1 MARLTHVAAGILLAA
16 GTTFGAVK
24 GYAHWRVN
32 SQLQELAKVVS
43 PYAELRWDGISTEL
57 QGSVE
62 VTGLTISPRLIP
74 EDIAIESVRVETGDP
89 RLLLSGL
96 PRRTTDAPEKLSIA
110 VRGVRIPLSGSLL
123 DSLQETRGVQRPDAC
138 GPGGMPGPA
147 MLAAMGVPALEL
159 DLGADLE
166 VPKGEGRMKL
176 AFNYAT
182 RGLDQMTAS
191 MAIGGVDQGLPNL
204 HEATLRYLP
213 NAETY
218 TRMIDHCARQRG
230 SNRETYLHSL
240 MSESDA
246 AFAASFGVA
255 PGPGLRDA
263 IARYLRQPGEVK
275 VVLRPDTELVITPNA
290 RHSLQYWIEAA
301 GLALYVNGQLVE
313 DLSLVAA
320 NPVVAPT
327 AADAGG
333 SEGTVVVAS
342 ASGSETATGAAR
354 YQERPLAE
362 IGSYLDYRVRVHT
375 RDGKPPREGRLKN
388 VDTFQADVDQRH
400 SGGHLVAHVRLEQ
413 ITRLEVYTR

>member
-1 MARLTHVAAGILLAA
+1 MAKLTHIAAGVLIAA

-32 SQLQELAKVVS
+32 GQLEELARLVS
-43 PYAELRWDGISTEL
+43 PYAELRWEGVSTEL
-57 QGSVE
+57 QGSIE
-62 VTGLTISPRLIP
+62 VNGITISPRLVP
-74 EDIAIESVRVETGDP
+74 EDIAIDSVRLETGDP

-96 PRRTTDAPEKLSIA
+96 PRRTSDAPEKVSLA
-110 VRGVRIPLSGSLL
+110 VRGVRVPLSSSLL
-123 DSLQETRGVQRPDAC
+123 DGLQPTKGGRRADAC
-138 GPGGMPGPA
+138 GPASMPGPA
-147 MLAAMGVPALEL
+147 MLAAMGIPALEL
-159 DLGADLE
+159 DVGADLE
-166 VPKGEGRMKL
+166 VPRGEGRMTL

-204 HEATLRYLP
+204 REATFRYQP

-218 TRMIDHCARQRG
+218 ARMIDHCARQRG
-230 SNRETYLHSL
+230 SDREAYLRSL
-240 MSESDA
+240 VGESDA

-263 IARYLRQPGEVK
+263 IARYLQQPGEVK
-275 VVLRPDTELVITPNA
+275 VVLRPDAELVLTPNA
-290 RHSLQYWIEAA
+290 RHSLQYWVEVA

-313 DLSLVAA
+313 DLSVVAA
-320 NPVVAPT
+320 DPVIAALSADAGT
-327 AADAGG
+327 AADGVAG
-333 SEGTVVVAS
+333 
-342 ASGSETATGAAR
+342 TGATTAAAGPASFR
-354 YQERPLAE
+354 ERPLAE

-388 VDTFQADVDQRH
+388 VDATQADVDQRH